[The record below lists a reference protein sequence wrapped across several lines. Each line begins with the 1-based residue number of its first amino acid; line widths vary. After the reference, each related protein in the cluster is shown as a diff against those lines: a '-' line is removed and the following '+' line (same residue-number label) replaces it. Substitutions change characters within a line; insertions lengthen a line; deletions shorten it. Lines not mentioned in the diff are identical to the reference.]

1 MTFNA
6 VFLDE
11 QRGRG
16 ANSALAFGAS
26 KRGISGAF
34 SFDMLTEMLGI
45 GSIDGCQPA
54 EHRIVMSGRWKS

>member
-16 ANSALAFGAS
+16 AGSALASDAS
-26 KRGISGAF
+26 KRCMSGAF
-34 SFDMLTEMLGI
+34 SFDILLEVLNNG
-45 GSIDGCQPA
+45 
-54 EHRIVMSGRWKS
+54 